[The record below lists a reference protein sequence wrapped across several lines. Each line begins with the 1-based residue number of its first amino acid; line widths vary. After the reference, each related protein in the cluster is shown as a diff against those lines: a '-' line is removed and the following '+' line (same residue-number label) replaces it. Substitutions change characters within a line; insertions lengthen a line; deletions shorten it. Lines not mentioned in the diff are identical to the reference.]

1 MSWCNEYAPRCEGC
15 RDIYRSRTPSE
26 EPPCSECKPEVLPEN
41 REALD
46 VYLLARNQ
54 VVTVGEGVA
63 DISFPAVK
71 IVMDV
76 LGVVDQRR
84 CFLKVHG
91 LFHEFRPKG
100 K

>member
-1 MSWCNEYAPRCEGC
+1 M
-15 RDIYRSRTPSE
+15 
-26 EPPCSECKPEVLPEN
+26 
-41 REALD
+41 
-46 VYLLARNQ
+46 YLLARNQ